1 MAWNE
6 PGGKDEDPWGKKKQE
21 GPPELD
27 ELLKKM
33 QEKLGKTF
41 GGSKTPVA
49 NTGSSLFFSFVLL
62 ILGVLYVLSGIF
74 IVDAQEQA
82 VITRFGAYQ
91 ETVGPGPHWIPR
103 LIKNKQVVNVTN
115 VTTTQHGGMM
125 LTGDENIVNL
135 STAVHYHVSD
145 PKEYLFNLVDPD
157 TTLGQVTDSALR
169 YVVGHSTLDQ
179 VLTTEQAVVAEKI
192 KQQIEKNL
200 NHYQVG
206 LIVKAVVINQVKAP
220 EEVEEAFN
228 DAIRAR
234 EDEERF
240 INQAKAYA
248 NKIVPI
254 AEGNA
259 QRILENAKAYKQ
271 KVVLLAEGE
280 TDRFAELLPQYR
292 TAPQVTRDRLYLGTM
307 EQVYSSTSKVFVNT
321 KTGNNVMYLP
331 LDKLR
336 ESTNNTAAPDNSAV
350 DSADIVEQ
358 DWQKI
363 VVMSKGADDHN
374 RDQATDRSTRSERQ
388 SRYPAKGGS

>member
-6 PGGKDEDPWGKKKQE
+6 PGGKGEDPWGKKKQE

-33 QEKLGKTF
+33 QEKIGKTF
-41 GGSKTPVA
+41 GGGKVPTA
-49 NTGSSLFFSFVLL
+49 NTGSSLFFSFIML
-62 ILGVLYVLSGIF
+62 IMGVLYVLSGIF

-103 LIKNKQVVNVTN
+103 LIKNRQVVNVTN

-125 LTGDENIVNL
+125 LTSDENIVNV
-135 STAVHYHVSD
+135 SIAVHYHVSD
-145 PKEYLFNLVDPD
+145 PKEYLFNVVDPNA
-157 TTLGQVTDSALR
+157 TLGQVTESALR

-206 LIVKAVVINQVKAP
+206 LIVKAVVINQAKAP

-254 AEGNA
+254 AEGGS

-280 TDRFAELLPQYR
+280 TDRFAQLLPQYR

-307 EQVYSSTSKVFVNT
+307 EQIYTNTSKVFINT
-321 KTGNNVMYLP
+321 KSGNNFMYLP
-331 LDKLR
+331 LDKYKQAATTNPAT
-336 ESTNNTAAPDNSAV
+336 ESNVV

-363 VVMSKGADDHN
+363 IGMSKGADDNN
-374 RDQATDRSTRSERQ
+374 RDQATDRSTRPERQ

>member
-33 QEKLGKTF
+33 QEKIGKAF
-41 GGSKTPVA
+41 GGNKTPTA
-49 NTGSSLFFSFVLL
+49 DPGSSLFFSFILL

-103 LIKNKQVVNVTN
+103 LIKSREIVNVTN

-125 LTGDENIVNL
+125 LTADENIVNV
-135 STAVHYHVSD
+135 SIAVHYHVSD
-145 PKEYLFNLVDPD
+145 PKEYLFNVVDPNA
-157 TTLGQVTDSALR
+157 TLGQVTESALR
-169 YVVGHSTLDQ
+169 YVVGHSSLDQ
-179 VLTTEQAVVAEKI
+179 VLTTEQAIVAEKI

-206 LIVKAVVINQVKAP
+206 LVVKAVVINQAKAP

-254 AEGNA
+254 SEGNS
-259 QRILENAKAYKQ
+259 QRIVESAKAYKQ

-280 TDRFAELLPQYR
+280 TDRFAKLLPQYR
-292 TAPQVTRDRLYLGTM
+292 ASPQVTRDRLYLGTM
-307 EQVYSSTSKVFVNT
+307 EQVYTNTSKVFVNN
-321 KTGNNVMYLP
+321 KSGNNFMYLP
-331 LDKLR
+331 LDKYKQ
-336 ESTNNTAAPDNSAV
+336 STGGSTENTNKI

-363 VVMSKGADDHN
+363 IGMSKGADDNN
-374 RDQATDRSTRSERQ
+374 RDQATDRSTRPERQ
-388 SRYPAKGGS
+388 SRYPAKGES